1 VRQDSGARSGALVD
15 EGTKNS
21 RILIADGDNSLLVY
35 MRELLARFGYEVFC
49 SDTGEKAIH
58 LLRTVRPAI
67 VFLDLHLPGKDGL
80 ETLQQMKRLSADTYI
95 VMMSGDGLAKAV
107 VTTMKM
113 GAMDFLHKPFDQE
126 ELLAT
131 VGKQMDRRDLVDEAK
146 FLREEIKRKAEFNRL
161 FQNSEKM
168 QEIQAVVEQVADTDI
183 TLLIQGESGTGKE
196 LVARAIYTLS
206 ARRDRPFLKVN
217 CAALPEPLL
226 ESEMFGYEKGAFTDA
241 SSRKPGKFELADG
254 GTIFLDEISE
264 MMPSLQAKLLQVLQ
278 DKQFTHLGGKQDIR
292 VDVRIIAATNQNL
305 SESVAQGRFRE
316 DLYYR
321 LNVVNIHVAPLRERK
336 EEIPVLVEYFT
347 KKYTREFKRKAP
359 QMSTELLDARHR
371 QGGVPGIAEEV
382 RREECGTPGA
392 EARPGRV
399 DQAEPGPVLPEGL
412 QQRGDPP
419 GRTRG
424 DRSGAPADLLEPE
437 GGCRKVANQLQG
449 PPVQDQRDRSG
460 KITLSYVLS
469 PAPIQVI
476 PEKIRKSIRSG

>member
-1 VRQDSGARSGALVD
+1 MRQDSGARSGALVD

-241 SSRKPGKFELADG
+241 SNRKPGKFELADG

-359 QMSTELLDARHR
+359 QLSTELLDAFQRYHW
-371 QGGVPGIAEEV
+371 PGNVRELENCMKKIVILDTDKAVCQELQKKCDGKNAELLGQKPGLDELIKQNLDRYSLKAFSKEAIRRAEREV
-382 RREECGTPGA
+382 IGA
-392 EARPGRV
+392 V
-399 DQAEPGPVLPEGL
+399 L
-412 QQRGDPP
+412 QQTCWNRKEAAE
-419 GRTRG
+419 RLQI
-424 DRSGAPADLLEPE
+424 SYKALLY
-437 GGCRKVANQLQG
+437 
-449 PPVQDQRDRSG
+449 
-460 KITLSYVLS
+460 KIKETGL
-469 PAPIQVI
+469 
-476 PEKIRKSIRSG
+476 ER

>member
-1 VRQDSGARSGALVD
+1 MIEDSGARSGALAE

-21 RILIADGDNSLLVY
+21 RILIADGDHSLLVY
-35 MRELLARFGYEVFC
+35 MRELLTRFGYEVFC
-49 SDTGEKAIH
+49 SDTEEKALH

-80 ETLQQMKRLSADTYI
+80 ETLQQMKRFSADTYI

-131 VGKQMDRRDLVDEAK
+131 VGKQMDRRDLIDEAK

-161 FQNSEKM
+161 FQNSAKM

-241 SSRKPGKFELADG
+241 STRKPGKFELADG

-264 MMPSLQAKLLQVLQ
+264 MMPPLQAKLLQVLQ

-321 LNVVNIHVAPLRERK
+321 L
-336 EEIPVLVEYFT
+336 
-347 KKYTREFKRKAP
+347 
-359 QMSTELLDARHR
+359 
-371 QGGVPGIAEEV
+371 
-382 RREECGTPGA
+382 
-392 EARPGRV
+392 
-399 DQAEPGPVLPEGL
+399 
-412 QQRGDPP
+412 
-419 GRTRG
+419 
-424 DRSGAPADLLEPE
+424 
-437 GGCRKVANQLQG
+437 
-449 PPVQDQRDRSG
+449 
-460 KITLSYVLS
+460 
-469 PAPIQVI
+469 
-476 PEKIRKSIRSG
+476 

>member
-1 VRQDSGARSGALVD
+1 MKEDQGLQAETPGIVGA
-15 EGTKNS
+15 KNN
-21 RILIADGDNSLLVY
+21 RILIADGDSSLLVY
-35 MRELLARFGYEVFC
+35 MRELMGRFGYEVFC
-49 SDTGEKAIH
+49 SDTGEKAVCM
-58 LLRTVRPAI
+58 LRTVRPAI

-80 ETLQQMKRLSADTYI
+80 ETLEEMKQINADTYI
-95 VMMSGDGLAKAV
+95 VMMSGDGPAKAV

-131 VGKQMDRRDLVDEAK
+131 IGKQMDRRDLIDQAR

-168 QEIQAVVEQVADTDI
+168 REIQAVVEQVADTDI
-183 TLLIQGESGTGKE
+183 TVLIEGESGTGKE
-196 LVARAIYTLS
+196 LVARAMYTLS

-278 DKQFTHLGGKQDIR
+278 DKEFTHLGGKEDIR

-305 SESVAQGRFRE
+305 AESVAHGRFRE

-321 LNVVNIHVAPLRERK
+321 LNVVNIRVPPLSARK
-336 EEIPVLVEYFT
+336 EEIPVLVEYFS
-347 KKYTREFKRKAP
+347 KKYSREFKRKAP
-359 QMSTELLDARHR
+359 RLSTELLDAFQRYHW
-371 QGGVPGIAEEV
+371 PGNVRELENCMKKIVILNSDKAVCQEMLKKCSAEE
-382 RREECGTPGA
+382 A
-392 EARPGRV
+392 EIHGQRPGLDELITQNLDRYSLKAFSKEAIRR
-399 DQAEPGPVLPEGL
+399 AEREVIGKVL
-412 QQRGDPP
+412 QQTCWNRKEAAE
-419 GRTRG
+419 RLQI
-424 DRSGAPADLLEPE
+424 SYKALLY
-437 GGCRKVANQLQG
+437 
-449 PPVQDQRDRSG
+449 
-460 KITLSYVLS
+460 KIKETGL
-469 PAPIQVI
+469 
-476 PEKIRKSIRSG
+476 ER

>member
-1 VRQDSGARSGALVD
+1 MRTHAATGPEAPDM
-15 EGTKNS
+15 EETKNS
-21 RILIADGDNSLLVY
+21 KILIADGDNSLLVY

-49 SDTGEKAIH
+49 ADTGEKAIR
-58 LLRTVRPAI
+58 LLRAVRPAI

-80 ETLQQMKRLSADTYI
+80 ETLQQMKRMSEDTYI
-95 VMMSGDGLAKAV
+95 VMMSSDGLAKAV

-131 VGKQMDRRDLVDEAK
+131 VGKQMDRRDLIDEAK

-168 QEIQAVVEQVADTDI
+168 KEIQAIVEQVADTDI

-292 VDVRIIAATNQNL
+292 VDVRIVAATNQNL
-305 SESVAQGRFRE
+305 SESVAQGTFRE
-316 DLYYR
+316 DLFYR
-321 LNVVNIHVAPLRERK
+321 LNVVNIQVPPLRERK
-336 EEIPVLVEYFT
+336 EEIPVLVEYFL
-347 KKYTREFKRKAP
+347 KKFTREFKRKAP
-359 QMSTELLDARHR
+359 RLSTDLLDAFQRYHW
-371 QGGVPGIAEEV
+371 PGNV
-382 RREECGTPGA
+382 RELENCMKKI
-392 EARPGRV
+392 V
-399 DQAEPGPVLPEGL
+399 ILDSDQAVCQELQKKCDGKQSEIQGKEPGLDELIKQNLDRYSLKAFSKEAIRRAEREVIGTVL
-412 QQRGDPP
+412 QQTCWNRKEAAE
-419 GRTRG
+419 RLQI
-424 DRSGAPADLLEPE
+424 SYKALLY
-437 GGCRKVANQLQG
+437 
-449 PPVQDQRDRSG
+449 
-460 KITLSYVLS
+460 KIKETGL
-469 PAPIQVI
+469 
-476 PEKIRKSIRSG
+476 ER